1 VNDVAQLDVKY
12 YVLSA
17 PTVLPNFNTLTPY
30 LTTTSAQVNVPSTT
44 GNFATSGRA
53 DNVGAV
59 YTGWITVPTAGT
71 WTFFT
76 SSDDGS
82 RLFIGSSLLV
92 NNDGLHGMTELSGS
106 IALAAGTHA
115 IRIEFFERDGGA
127 GLIASWQGPGVAK
140 AVIPA
145 GALTRGG
152 VNLASDIDNDGD
164 VDAADLSVMLSSWG
178 PTTGAGDINR
188 DGSIDAADLA
198 ILLSDWTG

>member
-1 VNDVAQLDVKY
+1 
-12 YVLSA
+12 
-17 PTVLPNFNTLTPY
+17 VLPNFNTLTPY
-30 LTTTSAQVNVPSTT
+30 LTGTAAQVNVSSST

-59 YTGWITVPTAGT
+59 YTGWVTVPTTGV

-76 SSDDGS
+76 NSDDGS
-82 RLFIGSSLLV
+82 RLFIGSSMIV
-92 NNDGLHGMTELSGS
+92 NNDGLHGMVERSGS

-127 GLIASWQGPGVAK
+127 GLIASWQGPEVAK

-145 GALTRGG
+145 SALTRGG
-152 VNLASDIDNDGD
+152 SNLASDIDNDGD
-164 VDAADLSVMLSSWG
+164 VDAADLSVLLSSWG
-178 PTTGAGDINR
+178 PMTGPGDINR
-188 DGSIDAADLA
+188 DGSIDAADLS